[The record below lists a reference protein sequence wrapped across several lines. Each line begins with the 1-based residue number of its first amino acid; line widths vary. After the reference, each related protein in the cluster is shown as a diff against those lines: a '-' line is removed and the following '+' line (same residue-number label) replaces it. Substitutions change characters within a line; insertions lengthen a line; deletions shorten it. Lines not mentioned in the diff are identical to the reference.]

1 MTENEAIN
9 AIHNGKLV
17 QCEKDQWPALRAA
30 VHTKAGFW
38 ADHGEGLRASIAL
51 SEIKRLDEKF
61 KD

>member
-1 MTENEAIN
+1 M
-9 AIHNGKLV
+9 
-17 QCEKDQWPALRAA
+17 PALRAA